1 MGLGSGNGS
10 NMGGPRKSA
19 DALRAELNQDASIR
33 ALQERVALAESGAGL
48 RERELQM
55 TIEKL
60 RKENRTLAASAVRMS
75 EGAFTGSAGYQS
87 EQREVEVLR
96 KTHAEEVR
104 GLREK
109 LAWYAENQQLLE
121 AAEDVKVALRGAVE
135 ALKRELRKRG
145 APPAAISACL
155 ARANEGVYP
164 PPPHGYGHGEETGE
178 DGENNP
184 LLDVSLTSNSTHR
197 QTITTTSRHPGGALN
212 KPKYARHPG
221 DVKKIMELEA
231 TLADLQVGVVSSSE
245 HINQPIPF
253 HATHDT
259 PTCTS
264 NRAR

>member
-1 MGLGSGNGS
+1 
-10 NMGGPRKSA
+10 
-19 DALRAELNQDASIR
+19 
-33 ALQERVALAESGAGL
+33 
-48 RERELQM
+48 M

-75 EGAFTGSAGYQS
+75 EGAFSGSAGYQT
-87 EQREVEVLR
+87 EQREAEALR
-96 KTHAEEVR
+96 KAHAEEVR

-164 PPPHGYGHGEETGE
+164 SPAHGYGNDEMGE
-178 DGENNP
+178 DSENHPN
-184 LLDVSLTSNSTHR
+184 LLDVSLASTSTHR
-197 QTITTTSRHPGGALN
+197 QTATSRQPGGSSAGVN

-231 TLADLQVGVVSSSE
+231 TLADLQVG
-245 HINQPIPF
+245 
-253 HATHDT
+253 
-259 PTCTS
+259 
-264 NRAR
+264 R

>member
-1 MGLGSGNGS
+1 
-10 NMGGPRKSA
+10 
-19 DALRAELNQDASIR
+19 
-33 ALQERVALAESGAGL
+33 
-48 RERELQM
+48 M

-75 EGAFTGSAGYQS
+75 EGAFSGSAGYQT
-87 EQREVEVLR
+87 EQREAEALR
-96 KTHAEEVR
+96 RAHAEEVR

-109 LAWYAENQQLLE
+109 LAWSAENQQLLE
-121 AAEDVKVALRGAVE
+121 AAEDVKAALRGAVE

-164 PPPHGYGHGEETGE
+164 NPSHAHGYGEEAGE

-184 LLDVSLTSNSTHR
+184 NLLDVSLASNSTHR
-197 QTITTTSRHPGGALN
+197 QTTASSRQPGAGLN

-231 TLADLQVGVVSSSE
+231 TLADLQVRGSSSSNT
-245 HINQPIPF
+245 HAHSNQSTPS
-253 HATHDT
+253 HETHDS
-259 PTCTS
+259 PTRPS
-264 NRAR
+264 E